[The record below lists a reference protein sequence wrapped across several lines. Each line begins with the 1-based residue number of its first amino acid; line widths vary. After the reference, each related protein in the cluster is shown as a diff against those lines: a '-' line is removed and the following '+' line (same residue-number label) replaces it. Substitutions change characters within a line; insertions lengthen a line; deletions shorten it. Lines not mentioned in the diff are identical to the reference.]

1 MAPVEPTGTEP
12 VSASAAPLTV
22 EVAVS
27 IAPRLVQRVRL
38 QVPAGSTVR
47 DALLAC
53 GLMTQ
58 VPGLTPEAVTAGQWA
73 VGVWGRKERLGHPL
87 RDQDRIEIVRPLV
100 VDPKEARRLRYQ
112 DHLKKWPKGSQRI
125 KDGAKGKKMAPS
137 SGA

>member
-1 MAPVEPTGTEP
+1 MAPAESTVSEP
-12 VSASAAPLTV
+12 VSASTTPLNV

-27 IAPRLVQRVRL
+27 VAPREVQRVRL

-53 GLMTQ
+53 GLMSS
-58 VPGLTPEAVTAGQWA
+58 VPGLSPEALRAGQWM

-87 RDQDRIEIVRPLV
+87 RDQDRIELVRPLV

-125 KDGAKGKKMAPS
+125 KPSAKGKKMAPS

>member
-1 MAPVEPTGTEP
+1 MVRVESTVSE
-12 VSASAAPLTV
+12 SASVSSALLTV

-27 IAPRLVQRVRL
+27 VAPREVQRVRL

-53 GLMTQ
+53 GLMSHL
-58 VPGLTPEAVTAGQWA
+58 PGLTPEAVTAGQWA
-73 VGVWGRKERLGHPL
+73 VGVWGRKERLGHLL

-100 VDPKEARRLRYQ
+100 VDPKEARRQRYQ

-125 KDGAKGKKMAPS
+125 KDGAKGKKTVPS

>member
-1 MAPVEPTGTEP
+1 MAPAELTGSVP
-12 VSASAAPLTV
+12 ASASVAPLTV

-27 IAPRLVQRVRL
+27 VAPREVQRVRL

-53 GLMTQ
+53 GLMSK
-58 VPGLTPEAVTAGQWA
+58 VAGLSPEALSAGEWA

-87 RDQDRIEIVRPLV
+87 RDQDRIELVRPLV

-125 KDGAKGKKMAPS
+125 KPSAKGKKTAPS

>member
-1 MAPVEPTGTEP
+1 
-12 VSASAAPLTV
+12 
-22 EVAVS
+22 VAVS
-27 IAPRLVQRVRL
+27 VAPREVQRVRL

-53 GLMTQ
+53 GLMSN
-58 VPGLTPEAVTAGQWA
+58 VPGLSPETLSAGQWA

-87 RDQDRIEIVRPLV
+87 RDQDRIELVRPLV

-125 KDGAKGKKMAPS
+125 KPSAKGKKMAPS

>member
-73 VGVWGRKERLGHPL
+73 VGVWGRGAPGSPPH
-87 RDQDRIEIVRPLV
+87 DQDRIELVRPLV
-100 VDPKEARRLRYQ
+100 VDPKRPAACVTRT
-112 DHLKKWPKGSQRI
+112 I
-125 KDGAKGKKMAPS
+125 
-137 SGA
+137 

>member
-27 IAPRLVQRVRL
+27 IAPRQVQRVRL

-87 RDQDRIEIVRPLV
+87 HDQDRIELVRQPTGSWYWVRRGGKHSTKVPEATATQIAERIRRWLV
-100 VDPKEARRLRYQ
+100 ANT
-112 DHLKKWPKGSQRI
+112 
-125 KDGAKGKKMAPS
+125 
-137 SGA
+137 

>member
-1 MAPVEPTGTEP
+1 MAPVESAGSEP
-12 VSASAAPLTV
+12 ISASAAPLTV

-27 IAPRLVQRVRL
+27 VAPRQVQRVRL

-87 RDQDRIEIVRPLV
+87 RDQDRIELVRPLV